1 MKAISRCSQGTDIHK
16 KDIRQKILDITQY
29 YSYLYTVTFALY
41 LKEVAI
47 YSLPYGHSIYHHSL
61 NGIEHLCGRY
71 YTPEVSN
78 IIEA

>member
-1 MKAISRCSQGTDIHK
+1 MFTRANIHK
-16 KDIRQKILDITQY
+16 KDIRQKILDISLY
-29 YSYLYTVTFALY
+29 YSYSYTITFTLY